1 MSAYKDPE
9 DPSFHTP
16 PLKLDIPADAKA
28 MRVTLS
34 PSRARVTCIELEKRK
49 EKGAEKEKP
58 GIFTRL
64 ALKLKLSWKF

>member
-1 MSAYKDPE
+1 MSAYKDPD

-28 MRVTLS
+28 IHVTLS

-49 EKGAEKEKP
+49 EKEKP

-64 ALKLKLSWKF
+64 ALKLKLSWRF

>member
-1 MSAYKDPE
+1 MSAYKDPD

-16 PLKLDIPADAKA
+16 PLKIDIPSDTRS
-28 MRVTLS
+28 MHVTLS

-49 EKGAEKEKP
+49 EKETEKEKP

-64 ALKLKLSWKF
+64 ALKLKFSWRF